1 MGKRYDFLTGLRI
14 HLHLYGGR
22 TWIPV
27 FTGMTWRGTFRNI
40 SRPSFWRA
48 YPPMF
53 VADLPADGWDK
64 RKIYL
69 PPIFGGIPK

>member
-1 MGKRYDFLTGLRI
+1 LTETLPAGFS
-14 HLHLYGGR
+14 GG
-22 TWIPV
+22 
-27 FTGMTWRGTFRNI
+27 FT
-40 SRPSFWRA
+40 RPSFWRA

-69 PPIFGGIPK
+69 PPIFGGIPKFARRMWAHKFIVLYSRFLKST